1 MTTDAPS
8 SDTLAPNSRAILAD
22 LYVQLPKSADEPEA
36 AIAARA
42 RKGLDAVIALR
53 PDDAFEARLA
63 TRIVAMDAHAADA
76 LAAASLAAGDPDK
89 LRQCRAQA
97 ASMAR
102 QSDSALRT
110 LRRMQAERDKAY
122 NAMHPAAME
131 RAGYWFKEAAA
142 PAPARAPVPAPS
154 PEPDPRPRSAPAG
167 AAEPVRTPAVI
178 DADAKLYEALYPQ
191 RVTRIC
197 AAGGL
202 PPDLDF
208 GPPEPEIVEAL
219 LRRAGVSPR
228 ATRLNGTGR

>member
-131 RAGYWFKEAAA
+131 RAGYWFKYGTSNFNILGGHSSLDPKHCPEVGLRGPNA
-142 PAPARAPVPAPS
+142 PQAR
-154 PEPDPRPRSAPAG
+154 EG
-167 AAEPVRTPAVI
+167 ACW
-178 DADAKLYEALYPQ
+178 D
-191 RVTRIC
+191 
-197 AAGGL
+197 
-202 PPDLDF
+202 
-208 GPPEPEIVEAL
+208 
-219 LRRAGVSPR
+219 
-228 ATRLNGTGR
+228 